1 MSCYF
6 ETCMPTLISSAP
18 WKQWQTQRTTKHGQ
32 PFLAKV
38 FWGCFIT
45 WPSHLFV
52 HDLHDA
58 VGDGHLGVNRQ
69 RVLLRESELEI
80 GDADTKKTIA
90 IAVD

>member
-1 MSCYF
+1 MANSKDHK
-6 ETCMPTLISSAP
+6 TWPAIPGKL
-18 WKQWQTQRTTKHGQ
+18 
-32 PFLAKV
+32 

>member
-1 MSCYF
+1 MA
-6 ETCMPTLISSAP
+6 SSKYQKTWIAIP
-18 WKQWQTQRTTKHGQ
+18 GKRVLG
-32 PFLAKV
+32 F
-38 FWGCFIT
+38 FIT